1 MVIYVDVLVIV
12 NMIVDYFILLL
23 SAAINKTQYKN
34 LRLLLGA
41 FFGGLSS
48 LYIFLPQQS
57 IIIELL
63 YRILTALLITF
74 TSFGFKKFK
83 IFARNAFS
91 FLLATIVYGGAVFAI
106 WLVFKPNSIVINNTY
121 VYYDISAVLLIII
134 SVVIYIII
142 TIIKSILKREAVAA
156 DRCDI
161 EFLNGDKRVLA
172 KGILD
177 TGNSVTDIF
186 GDAPVF
192 FVSEQIFV
200 KLFGNNFEISKREN
214 KNRYRIIP
222 CATVNEK
229 GILEGLRCDAA
240 SVICDNKHFN
250 FNHPVLLK
258 SSAEF
263 SDDYDALVNPEIL
276 MY

>member
-1 MVIYVDVLVIV
+1 MVIYADVLIIV

-34 LRLLLGA
+34 FRLLLGA
-41 FFGGLSS
+41 LLGGLSS
-48 LYIFLPQQS
+48 LYIFLPQQP

-74 TSFGFKKFK
+74 ISFGFKKLK
-83 IFARNAFS
+83 IFVRNAFS

-106 WLVFKPNSIVINNTY
+106 WLVFKPNSILINNTY

-134 SVVIYIII
+134 SVVIYLVI
-142 TIIKSILKREAVAA
+142 TITKSILKREAVAA

-161 EFLNGDKRVLA
+161 VFLCENRRASV

-177 TGNSVTDIF
+177 TGNSVTDIM

-192 FVSEQIFV
+192 FVSDQIFI
-200 KLFGNNFEISKREN
+200 KLFGNNFEVSKREN

-229 GILEGLRCDAA
+229 GILEGLRCDTAT
-240 SVICDNKHFN
+240 VICDNKHFN

-258 SSAEF
+258 STAKF
-263 SDDYDALVNPEIL
+263 SDDYDAIVNPEIL

>member
-1 MVIYVDVLVIV
+1 MVIYADVLVIV

-23 SAAINKTQYKN
+23 SAAINKAQYKN
-34 LRLLLGA
+34 FRLLLGA

-48 LYIFLPQQS
+48 LYIFLPQQP

-74 TSFGFKKFK
+74 ISFGFKKLK
-83 IFARNAFS
+83 IFVRNAFS

-106 WLVFKPNSIVINNTY
+106 WLIFKPNSILINNTY

-134 SVVIYIII
+134 SVVIYLVI
-142 TIIKSILKREAVAA
+142 TITKSILKREAVAA
-156 DRCDI
+156 ERCDI
-161 EFLNGDKRVLA
+161 VFLCENRRASV

-177 TGNSVTDIF
+177 TGNSVTDIM
-186 GDAPVF
+186 GDAAVF
-192 FVSEQIFV
+192 FVSDQIFI
-200 KLFGNNFEISKREN
+200 KLFGNNFEISKSEN

-240 SVICDNKHFN
+240 TVICDKKHFN

-258 SSAEF
+258 SNTKF
-263 SDDYDALVNPEIL
+263 SDDYDAIVNPEIL

>member
-1 MVIYVDVLVIV
+1 
-12 NMIVDYFILLL
+12 MIVDYFILLL
-23 SAAINKTQYKN
+23 SAAINKAQYKN
-34 LRLLLGA
+34 FRLLLGA
-41 FFGGLSS
+41 LLGGISS

-74 TSFGFKKFK
+74 ISFGFKKLK
-83 IFARNAFS
+83 IFVRNAFS

-106 WLVFKPNSIVINNTY
+106 WLIFKPNSILINNTY

-134 SVVIYIII
+134 SVVIYLVI
-142 TIIKSILKREAVAA
+142 TITKSILKREAVAA
-156 DRCDI
+156 ERCDI
-161 EFLNGDKRVLA
+161 VFLCENRRASV

-177 TGNSVTDIF
+177 TGNSVTDIM
-186 GDAPVF
+186 GDAAVF
-192 FVSEQIFV
+192 FVSDQIFI

-240 SVICDNKHFN
+240 TVICDKKHFN

-258 SSAEF
+258 SNTKF
-263 SDDYDALVNPEIL
+263 SDDYDAIVNPEIL